1 MGILAPMPTSRPVS
15 ARSTPQQTTTNNSN
29 LLTYVG
35 IGTQDKWNSR
45 HKIDRWSTTTTLINV
60 LQPSPQL
67 QRQHHK
73 QNNSSTITSAPQP
86 AYLSQQQPQQQ
97 QNNIIIIASLII
109 IIISSSS
116 QNHLTADQVTTHRWH
131 QHKYQTTAASVLHSA
146 HHCKNEAYLWK

>member
-1 MGILAPMPTSRPVS
+1 LVLRTNGILAKL
-15 ARSTPQQTTTNNSN
+15 TN
-29 LLTYVG
+29 
-35 IGTQDKWNSR
+35 R
-45 HKIDRWSTTTTLINV
+45 HTKSIDRSTTTTTLPLINV

-97 QNNIIIIASLII
+97 QNNIIIASLII

-116 QNHLTADQVTTHRWH
+116 QNHLTADQVTTHR
-131 QHKYQTTAASVLHSA
+131 
-146 HHCKNEAYLWK
+146 